1 MHQTDISGAVAP
13 IWKSKHPTAIKCMNR
28 IGVVFRAARL
38 MGFDCDPFVVD
49 AAKHLLGD
57 YHHEAE
63 NIPATDWQDI
73 PALYARLDTMQT
85 SHLCL
90 RWMMLTLVRS
100 DGCRKAR
107 QGEIDGSVWTVPAD
121 RIKGAK
127 AQAKKFR
134 VPLVV
139 PALRIVELCG
149 EVSDDFLFPGARG
162 RTGNSDVALQ
172 KALNTIDEAG
182 RPHGFRTSFRT
193 WVQDTEACSFEIA
206 ETILG
211 HSIGNKVERAY
222 ARSDLLDQRRI
233 VMDKWA
239 AHVTSQQAVVVP
251 LRE

>member
-1 MHQTDISGAVAP
+1 MHQTDISGAIAP
-13 IWKSKHPTAIKCMNR
+13 IWKSKHPTAIKCINR

-38 MGFDCDPFVVD
+38 MGVECDPFVVD
-49 AAKHLLGD
+49 AAKHILGD
-57 YHHEAE
+57 YHHEAQHIE
-63 NIPATDWQDI
+63 ATHWRDI
-73 PALYARLDTMQT
+73 PALYERLDTLQT

-127 AQAKKFR
+127 AHAKEFR
-134 VPLVV
+134 VPLVD
-139 PALRIVELCG
+139 PALRIAELCA

-162 RTGNSDVALQ
+162 RSGISDVALQ
-172 KALNTIDEAG
+172 KALNSIGEAG

-193 WVQDTEACSFEIA
+193 WVQDTEVCSFEVA

-211 HSIGNKVERAY
+211 HSIGNKVERTY

-233 VMDKWA
+233 TMDKWA
-239 AHVTSQQAVVVP
+239 AHVTGNQVVIGP
-251 LRE
+251 LRK